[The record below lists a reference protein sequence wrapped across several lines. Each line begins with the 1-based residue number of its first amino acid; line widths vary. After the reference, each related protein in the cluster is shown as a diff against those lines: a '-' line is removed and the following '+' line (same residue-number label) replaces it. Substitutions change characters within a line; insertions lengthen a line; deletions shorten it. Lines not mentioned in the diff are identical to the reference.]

1 VRAGFADS
9 EGSTEGSTKGSKWRV
24 PTALPYL
31 ETNARIQKAA
41 RLAARGPTSEGLDGE
56 GQWRRA
62 STARAS
68 AAEANLGA
76 RWRRKPG
83 ECGQVLQPKPFFF
96 GNFSP
101 RSQP

>member
-56 GQWRRA
+56 GLGGGSESRG
-62 STARAS
+62 SM
-68 AAEANLGA
+68 AAET
-76 RWRRKPG
+76 RRVRPG
-83 ECGQVLQPKPFFF
+83 FAAQTIFF